1 MIEEI
6 VKDYL
11 DSELNVDVYLEV
23 PREGSTFVVMEKT
36 GSSKQD
42 HVCTATIA
50 VQSYAG
56 TLFDAAQLNEAVKAA
71 MENIINLDVICA
83 CSLNS
88 DYNFTDVETKRYR
101 YQAVFDLTHY

>member
-56 TLFDAAQLNEAVKAA
+56 TLFDAAQLNEAVKVA